1 VRQVPEL
8 SETLTKYTT
17 VVVLTFLTSTPNL
30 TSQAFYGLI
39 PGRTR
44 GRAERNMMN
53 PRTRMH
59 TTRYNDECDAEL

>member
-8 SETLTKYTT
+8 SETLTKYTN

-30 TSQAFYGLI
+30 PSQAFYDLI

-44 GRAERNMMN
+44 GRAKRNMKN